1 MAACVCVLASRQCV
15 MPRSPASTDSYSFG
29 LHATG
34 SRAVCYKRRPGSL
47 PGNHCNKLP
56 NLQPMHTHVF
66 TADFFSQCN
75 GHTRKRFTLR
85 RPPLHEYSFATVMS
99 CDMLPWQG
107 CGTTCPG
114 CGREGKAV
122 SVRVTQACRVQP
134 DPTFVVRFVRWIPD
148 IPKELL
154 CLFLHSLI

>member
-1 MAACVCVLASRQCV
+1 

-34 SRAVCYKRRPGSL
+34 SRAACYKRRPGSL
-47 PGNHCNKLP
+47 PGNHCNELP
-56 NLQPMHTHVF
+56 NLQHMHTHIHVF

-99 CDMLPWQG
+99 SDMLPWQG

-134 DPTFVVRFVRWIPD
+134 DPTFMVRFVRWIPD